1 MTLYNPIIG
10 RVNEIVF
17 TRFGL
22 NLSISSQDMEQKP
35 NSDAKNGRNSVANL
49 QYMTHPNL
57 DLVDGKV
64 YTKFGF
70 NLSMSICSHGI
81 ERKSNCA

>member
-1 MTLYNPIIG
+1 MTLYDPIIG
-10 RVNEIVF
+10 RVNDIVY

-22 NLSISSQDMEQKP
+22 NLSISSLTP
-35 NSDAKNGRNSVANL
+35 INGRNSVANL

-64 YTKFGF
+64 YTKFGY
-70 NLSMSICSHGI
+70 NLSMSICSHDI